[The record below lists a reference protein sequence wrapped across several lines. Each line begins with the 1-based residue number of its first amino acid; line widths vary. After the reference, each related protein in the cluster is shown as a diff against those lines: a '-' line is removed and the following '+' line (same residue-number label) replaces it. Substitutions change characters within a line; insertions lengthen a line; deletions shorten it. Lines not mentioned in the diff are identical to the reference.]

1 MPEVNPILLTLV
13 GIFVVFISLIVLAFA
28 ISILSQVIS
37 FGNRTKSRNDSEKS
51 SENVTLAETSCALE
65 SDSNNDCSDDTL
77 VAVLTAAV
85 LASMGNR
92 PGCKIRV
99 NSFRR
104 IPQSSHVWN
113 SVSRVEY
120 LSEKL

>member
-1 MPEVNPILLTLV
+1 MPTVNPILLTVV
-13 GIFVVFISLIVLAFA
+13 GMFVVFISLIVLAFA
-28 ISILSQVIS
+28 ISVLSKVLS
-37 FGNRTKSRNDSEKS
+37 LANNTKPQNVSEKS
-51 SENVTLAETSCALE
+51 SENTALAETSCTLE
-65 SDSNNDCSDDTL
+65 SDTNDVCSDDQL
-77 VAVLTAAV
+77 IAVLTAAV

-113 SVSRVEY
+113 SVGRVEY

>member
-1 MPEVNPILLTLV
+1 MPEVNPILLTVV
-13 GIFVVFISLIVLAFA
+13 GMFVVFISLIVLAFA
-28 ISILSQVIS
+28 ISVLSKVLS
-37 FGNRTKSRNDSEKS
+37 FADKTKPQDVSERS
-51 SENVTLAETSCALE
+51 SENAALAETSCALE
-65 SDSNNDCSDDTL
+65 SDSSNDCSDDAL
-77 VAVLTAAV
+77 IAVLTAAV

-104 IPQSSHVWN
+104 IPQSSQVWN
-113 SVSRVEY
+113 SVGRVEY